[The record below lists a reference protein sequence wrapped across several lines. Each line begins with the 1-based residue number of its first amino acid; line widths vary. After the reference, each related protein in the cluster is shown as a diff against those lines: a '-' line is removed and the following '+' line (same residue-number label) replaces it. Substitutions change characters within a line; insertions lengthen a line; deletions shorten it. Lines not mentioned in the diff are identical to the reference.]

1 MPIVFWTRTHW
12 SKSALLLI
20 FGVQNGQLQLSVIYC
35 SLVDAILGI
44 ASHGIRYI
52 SGICQGSM
60 RQQRTC
66 TCFRTTSHN
75 GDSLYNGLEET
86 RENGDA

>member
-1 MPIVFWTRTHW
+1 MEQVCFAFDLW
-12 SKSALLLI
+12 
-20 FGVQNGQLQLSVIYC
+20 VQNGQLQLSVIYC
-35 SLVDAILGI
+35 SLVDAIPGI

-52 SGICQGSM
+52 SGIRQGGK
-60 RQQRTC
+60 RQWRAC

-86 RENGDA
+86 RKIGDA